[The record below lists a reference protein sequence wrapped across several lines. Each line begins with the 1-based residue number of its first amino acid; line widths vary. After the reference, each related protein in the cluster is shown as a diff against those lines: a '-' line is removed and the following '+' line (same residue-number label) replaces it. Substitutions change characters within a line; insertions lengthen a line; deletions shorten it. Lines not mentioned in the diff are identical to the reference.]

1 MRGATAG
8 CWMAVVLAL
17 APGVAAAADGE
28 PVVATITD
36 QRLSESS
43 GMVQSTADPELAY
56 LVNDSGNAPVV
67 YVVELA
73 TGDVVGTTRLAAQLA
88 DSEAL
93 AIGADERLY
102 VADIGD
108 NAGERR
114 RVDLYALDQP
124 GRGAVT
130 VSPQRYPVRYA
141 DGPHDAE
148 ALVSDVVDGSFYI
161 VTKELFGGGVYRLG
175 PLAADD
181 VTVARRLDAAAPGL
195 VTDADV
201 ARASGAVVLRTYT
214 SAYLLAVPDWRLL
227 GSVEL
232 PDQRQGETV
241 AVIDGGPVVYV
252 GTEGLPSP
260 LLEVR
265 VPQAAWRELD
275 PRPEAQPPPDPADP
289 DDTPSAD
296 SLGRAEWALILGSGL
311 LVALTGALVLGR
323 RRRRA

>member
-1 MRGATAG
+1 VRGAAAG
-8 CWMAVVLAL
+8 CWTAVVLAL
-17 APGVAAAADGE
+17 APGLASAADGE
-28 PVVATITD
+28 SVVATITD
-36 QRLSESS
+36 RRLSESS

-56 LVNDSGNAPVV
+56 IVNDSGNAPVV
-67 YVVELA
+67 HVVELA
-73 TGDVVGTTRLAAQLA
+73 TGNVVGTARLAAQLV

-124 GRGAVT
+124 GRGSVT
-130 VSPQRYPVRYA
+130 VTPQRYPVRYA

-148 ALVSDVVDGSFYI
+148 ALVSDVVDGSFHI
-161 VTKELFGGGVYRLG
+161 VTKELFGGDVYRLG
-175 PLAADD
+175 PLAADH
-181 VTVARRLDAAAPGL
+181 VTVARRLDDAAAPGL

-201 ARASGAVVLRTYT
+201 ARAGAVVLRTYT
-214 SAYLLAVPDWRLL
+214 SAYLLAVPGWKLL

-265 VPQAAWRELD
+265 WPQATWRELD
-275 PRPEAQPPPDPADP
+275 PRPEAQPPPDPPDP
-289 DDTPSAD
+289 DEASPTAD
-296 SLGRAEWALILGSGL
+296 SAGRTEWALILGSGL
-311 LVALTGALVLGR
+311 LVALTGALVLR